1 MYFTKQEKAI
11 LRELST
17 NSRATV
23 TLLAETAECSRPTV
37 MKIVERLSERI
48 DLRFTLELNMER
60 LGLGERY
67 LVAIKFRKK
76 PGEEVLK
83 QLFKEDRHA
92 QDVYLVKGGF
102 DLLVFAVAGT
112 AVDYIRWET
121 RISEALSQ
129 YGPTIMPSR
138 YVLSHFGYL
147 PMAESFADFIGE
159 GSGLD
164 QIDRQM
170 LKLLNSDSR
179 MSYRELGSKL
189 GITEATARYR
199 LYSLV
204 KSGVITR
211 FTVSAQRPGE
221 GYSSMIYLINYTFT
235 KTTSSVAFANARS
248 CYFRDDKE
256 MPMFNTF
263 QAIFP
268 ISGSFRSFG
277 MVLCESKKEALEKAV
292 RRHRRIFR
300 NEGIR
305 MLYGEMVK
313 PVKGI
318 LPFRS
323 LDIKSDYKT
332 ISWHNPAYSEA

>member
-1 MYFTKQEKAI
+1 MYFTKQEKVI
-11 LRELST
+11 LRELSFD
-17 NSRATV
+17 SRATV
-23 TLLAETAECSRPTV
+23 TRLAEAAGCSRPTA
-37 MKIVERLSERI
+37 MKIIQRLSERT
-48 DLRFTLELNMER
+48 DMRFTLELNMER

-67 LVAIKFRKK
+67 LVAIRFRKK
-76 PGEEVLK
+76 PGEEALK
-83 QLFKEDRHA
+83 QFFREDRHA

-102 DLLVFAVAGT
+102 DLLVFAVSGT

-121 RISEALSQ
+121 RISETLSQ

-147 PMAESFADFIGE
+147 PMAGSFTDFIGE
-159 GSGLD
+159 DSRLD
-164 QIDRQM
+164 QTDRQM
-170 LKLLNSDSR
+170 LGFLNSNSR
-179 MSYRELGSKL
+179 TGYRELGSKL

-199 LYSLV
+199 LYSMV
-204 KSGVITR
+204 KSGIITR
-211 FTVSAQRPGE
+211 FTVAVQSPGE
-221 GYSSMIYLINYTFT
+221 GYSSMVYFINYTFT

-248 CYFRDDKE
+248 CYFSDDKE

-277 MVLCESKKEALEKAV
+277 MVLCESRKEAMEKAV

-305 MLYGEMVK
+305 MLYGELVR
-313 PVKGI
+313 PIKGL

-323 LDIKSDYKT
+323 LDIKSDYRA
-332 ISWHNPAYSEA
+332 INWHDPDYPGA